1 MNISILNLHG
11 HTGTFMMEGSMLEAQ
26 TLLKE
31 EIDVNDGTGN

>member
-1 MNISILNLHG
+1 
-11 HTGTFMMEGSMLEAQ
+11 MMEGSMLEAQ